1 MAFCPA
7 RGRPRL
13 HGFAAARAQCR
24 DARLPHR
31 PPHRVLRCA
40 LKNAFTPR
48 PMRRL
53 LSTKLADLLLDA
65 VCIVDVDSRI
75 VFVSAAFERIF
86 GYTPQEAVGLRMFDL
101 VHPQDRELT
110 RQEAQRVT
118 YGGLQLDF
126 ENRYVR
132 KDGRIAHIRWTARWV
147 ETEQVRVAVAHD
159 ITERKHTEALQAA
172 MYAISEA
179 AHTAEDLLALFEC
192 IHQTL
197 GGLLA
202 AQNFAVALYDAARD
216 ELSFPYHV
224 NARHAAPPPQPLGTD
239 ALCAQVIRSGHPLL
253 VTPETTGALT
263 AAAPY
268 WLGVP
273 LATQRGAIGALV
285 LQGDGEDARYTEKDQ
300 ELLQFVSTQI
310 ASAIE
315 RKQMHARLQH
325 MAQFDSLTDLP
336 NRQLFLDRLRTALAR
351 ARRDGTLLSLLF
363 LDLDRFKQVNDTLG
377 HAAGDL
383 LLQQVAQRLLGCVRS
398 SDTVARLGGDEF
410 VVLLE
415 NGHASDHAAGVAQ
428 KILAAFAP
436 PFALRDQRVAIV
448 PSMGVAIYPEHG
460 SDENALLAHADAAMY
475 QCKRNGAAPAGAAS
489 APAPDPAFSGAST
502 VA

>member
-1 MAFCPA
+1 M
-7 RGRPRL
+7 
-13 HGFAAARAQCR
+13 H
-24 DARLPHR
+24 
-31 PPHRVLRCA
+31 
-40 LKNAFTPR
+40 
-48 PMRRL
+48 RL
-53 LSTKLADLLLDA
+53 LSTNLADLLLDA
-65 VCIVDVDSRI
+65 VCIVDVESRI

-86 GYTPQEAVGLRMFDL
+86 GYTPEEAVGLRMFDL
-101 VHPQDRELT
+101 VHPHDRELT

-118 YGGLQLDF
+118 DGGLQLGF

-159 ITERKHTEALQAA
+159 VTERKHTEALQAA
-172 MYAISEA
+172 VYAISEA
-179 AHTAEDLLALFEC
+179 AHTAEDLLALFER

-202 AQNFAVALYDAARD
+202 AQNFAVALYDAERD

-224 NARHAAPPPQPLGTD
+224 NERHAAPPPLPLGAD
-239 ALCAQVIRSGHPLL
+239 ALCAQVIRSGQTLL
-253 VTPETTGALT
+253 VTPETAGAAEAAA

-285 LQGDGEDARYTEKDQ
+285 LQGYGEDARYTEKDRD
-300 ELLQFVSTQI
+300 LLQFVSAQI
-310 ASAIE
+310 AFAIE

-325 MAQFDSLTDLP
+325 MAQFDQLTELP

-351 ARRDGTLLSLLF
+351 ARRDHTRLSLLF
-363 LDLDRFKQVNDTLG
+363 LDLDHFKQVNDTLG

-415 NGHASDHAAGVAQ
+415 SGQSSGHADSVAQ
-428 KILAAFAP
+428 KILAAFAA
-436 PFALRDQRVAIV
+436 PFTLPGQRVAIV
-448 PSMGVAIYPEHG
+448 PSIGVAVYPDHG
-460 SDENALLAHADAAMY
+460 SEATTLLAHADAAMY
-475 QCKRNGAAPAGAAS
+475 QCKRNGAPAAWRAAS
-489 APAPDPAFSGAST
+489 APAPHPSCHGGAST
-502 VA
+502 TA